1 MLSILAVATLATM
14 SIVLSCVLSVVLFS
28 LPVVISRAHRISKE
42 SGEPFAQS
50 MRQASLSMLGTA
62 MGR

>member
-1 MLSILAVATLATM
+1 MLGILAVATLATL
-14 SIVLSCVLSVVLFS
+14 SIVLSCALSVVLFS
-28 LPVVISRAHRISKE
+28 LPMVVSRAFKISKE

-50 MRQASLSMLGTA
+50 MRQASLSMLGIA